1 MIDISSE
8 KLLTLEQAA
17 DKLLVS
23 ERIITKWIRS
33 GSKGVRLE
41 AIKFGTHWRTSE
53 EALQRFGD
61 RQTPNQE
68 PSSAV
73 PTITPNQRQRQNE
86 AAKAALEL
94 AFGVRRCESCK
105 KELKTAG
112 RAIPKK
118 EKLWCLQCLIKM
130 PSATIAQRI
139 RTFRWEAN
147 LSQDELVGKT
157 GIRLQLIR
165 DFENGKKMPT
175 DVHLA
180 KLIEVFGN
188 DLVSGMES
196 QSKDDTEGN
205 RAST

>member
-1 MIDISSE
+1 MIDIASE
-8 KLLTLEQAA
+8 NLLTLEQAA
-17 DKLLVS
+17 EKLLVS

-33 GSKGVRLE
+33 GSKAVRLE
-41 AIKFGTHWRTSE
+41 AIKFGTHWRTSV

-61 RQTPNQE
+61 RQTPNQK
-68 PSSAV
+68 PSAV

-105 KELKTAG
+105 KELNTCG
-112 RAIPKK
+112 RTIPKR
-118 EKLWCLQCLIKM
+118 EKLWCPQCLVKL
-130 PSATIAQRI
+130 PSATIGQRI
-139 RTFRWEAN
+139 RTFRWEAS

-165 DFENGKKMPT
+165 DFEHGKKMPT

-196 QSKDDTEGN
+196 QSKDDTEDN